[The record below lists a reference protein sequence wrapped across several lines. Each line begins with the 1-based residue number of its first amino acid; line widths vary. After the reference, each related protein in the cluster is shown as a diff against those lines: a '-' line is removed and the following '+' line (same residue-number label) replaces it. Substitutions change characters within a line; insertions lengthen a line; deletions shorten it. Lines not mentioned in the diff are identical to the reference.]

1 MTSMVPIGVLVSG
14 RGSNLGA
21 ILDAVD
27 KKFITAG
34 LVKVVISN
42 KPRVRAL
49 DVAKEHKVTTVVID
63 DAGYPKKS
71 WDYDRKTI
79 ETLKSHGVV
88 PANGLIVLAGYFRIL
103 TDEFV
108 DMYNMRIMN
117 IHPALLPA
125 FPGLDAQKQAIDHGA
140 KITGC
145 TVHFADKQVD
155 TGPIILQAHVP
166 IADDDTVDTLSERI
180 LREEHRI
187 YPEAIRLFTEN
198 RLKIEGR
205 RVTLAN

>member
-27 KKFITAG
+27 RKFITAG
-34 LVKVVISN
+34 KVKVVISN
-42 KPRVRAL
+42 KPRARAL
-49 DVAKEHKVTTVVID
+49 EIAREHNVTTVVID
-63 DAGYPKKS
+63 DAGYPKKN

-79 ETLKSHGVV
+79 ETLKSHGVT
-88 PANGLIVLAGYFRIL
+88 PTNGLIVLAGYFRIL

-125 FPGLDAQKQAIDHGA
+125 FPGLDAQKQALDHGA

-145 TVHFADKQVD
+145 TVHFANKQVD

-166 IADDDTVDTLSERI
+166 IAEDDTVDTLSERI

-198 RLKIEGR
+198 KLKIEGR
-205 RVTLAN
+205 RVTLTN